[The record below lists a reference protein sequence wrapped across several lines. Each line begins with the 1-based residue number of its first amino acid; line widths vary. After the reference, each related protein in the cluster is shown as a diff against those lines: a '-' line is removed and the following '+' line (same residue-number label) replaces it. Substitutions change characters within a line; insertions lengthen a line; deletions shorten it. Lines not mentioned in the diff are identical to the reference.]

1 MQDPKQDAPQ
11 TAPTAT
17 RRELLNTVKK
27 AAYIAPATIAL
38 LSSTRAAASP

>member
-1 MQDPKQDAPQ
+1 MQEPNQPTAAPKQ
-11 TAPTAT
+11 AT